1 MGTAVRVEVWHEDE
15 TVGRAAIDAVMA
27 EMHRI
32 DKLMSTHKEDSELL
46 RSSLCRGLMSSSPTP
61 AVVCTIRRASYADN
75 FSKPAGRHEI
85 VGVRATTPRLS
96 YINQW
101 FMPQI
106 PSVGSEREITSCFN

>member
-1 MGTAVRVEVWHEDE
+1 MGTAVRVGLWHEDE

-61 AVVCTIRRASYADN
+61 AVVRTIRRASYADN
-75 FSKPAGRHEI
+75 LSKPAGRHEI
-85 VGVRATTPRLS
+85 VGVRATTPQFVLHQPVVHAANTVCR
-96 YINQW
+96 I
-101 FMPQI
+101 
-106 PSVGSEREITSCFN
+106 RT